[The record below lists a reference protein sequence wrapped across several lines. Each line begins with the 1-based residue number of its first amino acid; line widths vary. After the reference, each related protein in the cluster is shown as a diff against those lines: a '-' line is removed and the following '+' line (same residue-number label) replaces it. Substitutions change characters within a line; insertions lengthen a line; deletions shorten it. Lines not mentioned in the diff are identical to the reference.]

1 MKHDGR
7 RAIALML
14 AGVAVFSLLDAGLKH
29 LTAALPTSEVMFVRS
44 AASLPFMLGAVAV
57 AGAWRELRMNRPWLY
72 LVRSLLGM
80 LVLWTFI
87 YALSLQS
94 LSYTY
99 AIYMSAPLIVA
110 GLAGPMLGERV
121 PPRRWFAISIGLVGV
136 LVALKPGGGFAAL
149 GGLVAALSAVC
160 YAFNVMAVRLLG
172 RSDSNYAVVLW
183 HLVFVT
189 VIGGALA
196 VPVWRPIPPDY
207 WSWIAFCGV
216 TGALAQYL
224 FTAAFRLAPAATI
237 APFEYTAL
245 LWGVLLDWVLF
256 RTVPLTHALV
266 GAGIVI
272 GSGLYVIW
280 DERRAGQ
287 EHIPELPP
295 G

>member
-1 MKHDGR
+1 
-7 RAIALML
+7 
-14 AGVAVFSLLDAGLKH
+14 
-29 LTAALPTSEVMFVRS
+29 
-44 AASLPFMLGAVAV
+44 
-57 AGAWRELRMNRPWLY
+57 
-72 LVRSLLGM
+72 M

-110 GLAGPMLGERV
+110 GLAGPVLGERV
-121 PPRRWFAISIGLVGV
+121 PRRRWFAIATGLVGV
-136 LVALKPGGGFAAL
+136 LVALKPGGGFVAF
-149 GGLVAALSAVC
+149 GGLMAAFSAVC

-196 VPVWRPIPPDY
+196 VPVWHPIPADDWP
-207 WSWIAFCGV
+207 WIAFCGL

-224 FTAAFRLAPAATI
+224 FTAAFRLAPAATV

-245 LWGVLLDWVLF
+245 LWGVVLDWVLF
-256 RTVPLTHALV
+256 RTAPLAHTLV
-266 GAGIVI
+266 GGAIVV

-287 EHIPELPP
+287 AHTPDLPAA
-295 G
+295 